1 MHLPVPAFWRQQ
13 GMFIYGENN
22 PMKYII
28 LGTAGH
34 IDHGKSSLVK
44 ALTGTDPD
52 RLKEEKERGITLDLG
67 FASLDL
73 PGGNRLGIV
82 DVPGHEGLIKNML
95 AGVGGM
101 DIVMLVV
108 AADEGIMPQTLEHL
122 AICDLL
128 HVKKGLIVLTKMDMV
143 DKDWLT
149 LVQDEVRNVVKGTFL
164 EKSPLVAVSSKTGE
178 NLPLLV
184 QELGKLAAE
193 VPPKSSN
200 GILRLP
206 IDRVFTM
213 KGFGTVITGTLLSGT
228 ISTEQ
233 EVEILPKGIKTK
245 VRGIQSHNQAAQ
257 RAVAGQRTAVNLQG
271 IDKDQLSRGD
281 TIVSPGFFK
290 PTKTL
295 DVKLDLLKQAP
306 RGLKTGSRVRF
317 YNSTQEAIGRITILG
332 SNQLA
337 PGEEAFVQLRL
348 EQPVIIQQG
357 DRYILRFYSPMETLG
372 GGVVLNPHT
381 RRHKPSTMKE
391 SLLNLGILEKGKP
404 EDRLALL
411 ISGKG
416 LTGMEETEA
425 IGTVAADKLETTSAL
440 ASLAQKKTV
449 LRVDNLYVH
458 TSPVGTLEKKML
470 DLIRLFHRNNPLKAG
485 LDKEELKGMLR
496 MRINPKVLNMTVDGL
511 IKKKELETEG
521 SKLRVPGFKAA
532 GGKINDEVKN
542 RIVEA
547 IKKGVTQP
555 PVREE
560 LPALFN
566 ISDKD
571 ARDLLKLL
579 ADEGRTVRITDSL
592 HLDRDVV
599 EKIKADL
606 KKHLQEKK
614 EITMAEFRDLAR
626 TSRKFAIP
634 IMEYFDTQK
643 LTQRVGDKRVLR
655 G

>member
-1 MHLPVPAFWRQQ
+1 
-13 GMFIYGENN
+13 
-22 PMKYII
+22 MKYII

-108 AADEGIMPQTLEHL
+108 AADEGIMPQTREHL

-128 HVKKGLIVLTKMDMV
+128 HVKKGIIVLTKTDMV
-143 DKDWLT
+143 DKEWLP
-149 LVQDEVRNVVKGTFL
+149 LVQDEVREVVKGTFL
-164 EKSPLVAVSSKTGE
+164 EKAPLVPVSSKTGE

-184 QELGKLAAE
+184 QELARVAGE
-193 VPPKSSN
+193 VTPKSPS

-228 ISTEQ
+228 ISTDQ
-233 EVEILPKGIKTK
+233 EVEILPKGTRTK
-245 VRGIQSHNQAAQ
+245 VRGIQSHNQAVQ

-271 IDKDQLSRGD
+271 IEKDQLTRGD
-281 TIVSPGFFK
+281 TIVSAGFFT

-295 DVKLDLLKQAP
+295 DAKLSLLDQAP
-306 RGLKTGSRVRF
+306 RGLKTGSRIRF
-317 YNSTQEAIGRITILG
+317 YNTTQEAIGRITLLG
-332 SNQLA
+332 RNQIG

-348 EQPVIIQQG
+348 DRPVIVQNG
-357 DRYILRFYSPMETLG
+357 DRYILRFYSPVETLG
-372 GGVVLNPHT
+372 GGMVLNPHA
-381 RRHKPSTMKE
+381 RRHKTATMKE
-391 SLLNLGILEKGKP
+391 SLENLAVLETGTT

-411 ISGKG
+411 IAAKG
-416 LTGMEETEA
+416 LAGMEEA
-425 IGTVAADKLETTSAL
+425 KAVSSIAADKQEITAAL
-440 ASLAQKKTV
+440 ASLAQKKAV
-449 LRVDNLYVH
+449 LRVDNLFVH
-458 TSPVGTLEKKML
+458 TSHLAVLEKKTL
-470 DLIRLFHRNNPLKAG
+470 DLINKFHKNNPLKAG

-496 MRINPKVLNMTVDGL
+496 IRINLKVLSVTLDGL
-511 IKKKELETEG
+511 VKKKQLEAEG
-521 SKLRVPGFKAA
+521 SKLKVPGFKAA
-532 GGKINDEVKN
+532 GGKINDEVKD

-547 IKKGVTQP
+547 VKKGGSQP

-560 LPALFN
+560 FPALFS
-566 ISDKD
+566 ISDRD
-571 ARDLLKLL
+571 AKDLLKLL

-592 HLDRDVV
+592 HLDKQVV
-599 EKIKADL
+599 ESIKADL
-606 KKHLQEKK
+606 KKYLGEKK
-614 EITMAEFRDLAR
+614 EITMAEFRDLAK
-626 TSRKFAIP
+626 TSRKFAVP
-634 IMEYFDTQK
+634 LMEYFDSQK

>member
-1 MHLPVPAFWRQQ
+1 
-13 GMFIYGENN
+13 
-22 PMKYII
+22 MKYII

-101 DIVMLVV
+101 DIVMLVI
-108 AADEGIMPQTLEHL
+108 AADEGIMPQTREHL

-128 HVKKGLIVLTKMDMV
+128 HVKQGLIVLTKMDMV
-143 DKDWLT
+143 DKDWLS
-149 LVQDEVRNVVKGTFL
+149 LVQDEVREVVKGTFL
-164 EKSPLVAVSSKTGE
+164 EKAPLVAVSAKTGE

-184 QELGKLAAE
+184 QQLGKLARE
-193 VPPKSSN
+193 VTPKSSN

-213 KGFGTVITGTLLSGT
+213 KGFGTVITGTLLSGS

-233 EVEILPKGIKTK
+233 EVEILPKGAKTK
-245 VRGIQSHNQAAQ
+245 VRGIQSHSQTAQ

-271 IDKDQLSRGD
+271 IEKDQLSRGD
-281 TIVSPGFFK
+281 TVVSAGFFK
-290 PTKTL
+290 PTRTL
-295 DVKLDLLKQAP
+295 DATLDLLEQAP
-306 RGLKTGSRVRF
+306 RGLKTGARIRF
-317 YNSTQEAIGRITILG
+317 YNTTQEAIGRITILG
-332 SNQLA
+332 TNQVM
-337 PGEEAFVQLRL
+337 PGQNAFVQIRL
-348 EQPVIIQQG
+348 ERPVIIQNG

-372 GGVVLNPHT
+372 GGMVLNPHT
-381 RRHKPSTMKE
+381 RRHKNTTMKE
-391 SLLNLGILEKGKP
+391 SLENLRILEQGKT

-416 LTGMEETEA
+416 LTGMEEAEA
-425 IGTVAADKLETTSAL
+425 IAAIAADKQEITAAI
-440 ASLAQKKTV
+440 ASHGQKKVV
-449 LRVDNLYVH
+449 LRVDNLSVH
-458 TSPVGTLEKKML
+458 TSHLAALEKKTL
-470 DLIRLFHRNNPLKAG
+470 DLISQFHKANPLKAG
-485 LDKEELKGMLR
+485 LDKEELKSMLR
-496 MRINPKVLNMTVDGL
+496 MRINPKVLNVAIDGL
-511 IKKKELETEG
+511 VKKKHLETEG
-521 SKLRVPGFKAA
+521 SKLKLPGFKAA
-532 GGKINDEVKN
+532 GGKVNDEVKN

-547 IKKGVTQP
+547 IIKGATQP

-566 ISDKD
+566 ISEKD
-571 ARDLLKLL
+571 AKDLLKLL

-592 HLDRDVV
+592 HLDKKVV
-599 EKIKADL
+599 ETIKADL
-606 KKHLQEKK
+606 KKHLEEKK

-634 IMEYFDTQK
+634 LMEYFDSQK
-643 LTQRVGDKRVLR
+643 LTQRVGDKRMLR

>member
-1 MHLPVPAFWRQQ
+1 
-13 GMFIYGENN
+13 
-22 PMKYII
+22 MKYII

-73 PGGNRLGIV
+73 ANGNRLGIV

-101 DIVMLVV
+101 DIVMLVI
-108 AADEGIMPQTLEHL
+108 AADEGIMPQTREHL

-128 HVKKGLIVLTKMDMV
+128 QVKKGLIALTKMDMV
-143 DKDWLT
+143 DKDWLA
-149 LVQDEVRNVVKGTFL
+149 LVTDEVRETVKGTFL
-164 EKSPLVAVSSKTGE
+164 EKSPLIPVSPKTGE

-184 QELGKLAAE
+184 QELIKLSAE
-193 VPPKSSN
+193 VTPKSSN

-228 ISTEQ
+228 ISVEQ
-233 EVEILPKGIKTK
+233 EVEVLPKGIRTK
-245 VRGIQSHNQAAQ
+245 VRGLQSHNQASP
-257 RAVAGQRTAVNLQG
+257 RAIAGQRTAVNLQAVE
-271 IDKDQLSRGD
+271 KDQLSRGD
-281 TIVSPGFFK
+281 TIVGPGFFK

-295 DVKLDLLKQAP
+295 DAKLNLLAQAP

-332 SNQLA
+332 TKELA
-337 PGEEAFVQLRL
+337 PGEEAFVQFRL
-348 EQPVIIQQG
+348 EQPVIIQHG

-381 RRHKPSTMKE
+381 RRHRPATMQA
-391 SLLNLGILEKGKP
+391 SLKDLGVLEKGALPDKLGLLVFGNG
-404 EDRLALL
+404 LA
-411 ISGKG
+411 
-416 LTGMEETEA
+416 GMEEAEA
-425 IGTVAADKLETTSAL
+425 IGSIAADKQEIVAAL
-440 ASLAQKKTV
+440 AAAAQKKTIQ
-449 LRVDNLYVH
+449 RIDNLYVH
-458 TSPVGTLEKKML
+458 ATHLSALENKISSLVKH
-470 DLIRLFHRNNPLKAG
+470 FHHENPLKPG

-496 MRINPKVLNMTVDGL
+496 MRINQKVLNNAIESMV
-511 IKKKELETEG
+511 KKKQIEADG
-521 SKLRVPGFKAA
+521 SKLRAPGFKPA

-547 IKKGVTQP
+547 IKKGGTQP

-560 LPALFN
+560 FPALFS

-571 ARDLLKLL
+571 AKDLLRLL
-579 ADEGRTVRITDSL
+579 ADEGRTIRINDSL
-592 HLDRDVV
+592 HLDKDVV
-599 EKIKADL
+599 ETIRTDL
-606 KKHLQEKK
+606 KKHLEEKK
-614 EITMAEFRDLAR
+614 EITMAEFRDLAK
-626 TSRKFAIP
+626 TSRKFAVP
-634 IMEYFDTQK
+634 LMEYFDSQK
-643 LTQRVGDKRVLR
+643 LTQRIGDKRMLR

>member
-1 MHLPVPAFWRQQ
+1 
-13 GMFIYGENN
+13 
-22 PMKYII
+22 MKYVI

-95 AGVGGM
+95 AGVGGI
-101 DIVMLVV
+101 DLVMLVI
-108 AADEGIMPQTLEHL
+108 AADEGIMPQTREHL

-128 HVKKGLIVLTKMDMV
+128 RVKKGIIALTKIDMV
-143 DKDWLT
+143 EKDWLA
-149 LVQDEVRNVVKGTFL
+149 LVQDEVRDFVKGTFL
-164 EKSPLVAVSSKTGE
+164 EKSLIVPVSSRTGE
-178 NLPLLV
+178 NLPDLV
-184 QELGKLAAE
+184 QELAKLAGE
-193 VPPKSSN
+193 VAPKSSN

-228 ISTEQ
+228 VSIEQ
-233 EVEILPKGIKTK
+233 EVEILPKGVKIK
-245 VRGIQSHNQAAQ
+245 VRGIQSHNQAVQ

-271 IDKDQLSRGD
+271 VEKDQLSRGD
-281 TIVSPGFFK
+281 TIVNAGFF
-290 PTKTL
+290 TSTRTL
-295 DVKLDLLKQAP
+295 DAKLDLLKQAP
-306 RGLKTGSRVRF
+306 RGLKSSARIRF
-317 YNSTQEAIGRITILG
+317 YNTTQEAIGRITLLG
-332 SNQLA
+332 SNELK
-337 PGEEAFVQLRL
+337 PGEEAFVQIRL
-348 EQPVIIQQG
+348 EQPVIIQHG

-372 GGVVLNPHT
+372 GGMVLNPHT
-381 RRHKPSTMKE
+381 RRHRQATMPE
-391 SLLNLGILEKGKP
+391 SLKNLGVLEKGTLEEK
-404 EDRLALL
+404 LGLL
-411 ISGKG
+411 VAGKG
-416 LTGMEETEA
+416 LAGMEEAEA
-425 IGTVAADKLETTSAL
+425 VGAIAADKQEITATLAAL
-440 ASLAQKKTV
+440 SQKKTV

-458 TSPVGTLEKKML
+458 TSHLAAIEKKVL
-470 DLIRLFHRNNPLKAG
+470 DLIRLFHKDNPLKTG

-496 MRINPKVLNMTVDGL
+496 MRLSSKVLNLTIDGL
-511 IKKKELETEG
+511 VKKKQIETEG
-521 SKLRVPGFKAA
+521 SKLKLPGFKPA
-532 GGKINDEVKN
+532 GGKVNDEVKN

-547 IKKGVTQP
+547 IRKGGTQP

-560 LPALFN
+560 LPTLFG
-566 ISDKD
+566 ISEKD
-571 ARDLLKLL
+571 AKDLLKLL
-579 ADEGRTVRITDSL
+579 ADEGRTIRINDSL

-599 EKIKADL
+599 ERIKADL
-606 KKHLQEKK
+606 MKHLEEKK

-626 TSRKFAIP
+626 TSRKFAVP
-634 IMEYFDTQK
+634 FMEYFDSQK